1 MRGVRYLYD
10 DKGKKTAVLIDLAHN
25 SALWEELLDV
35 ALAQSRATE
44 RTESW
49 STVRGRLERTGRL
62 KRALKSA

>member
-10 DKGKKTAVLIDLAHN
+10 DKGKKTAVLIDLARH

-49 STVRGRLERTGRL
+49 RTVRGRLERSGRL
-62 KRALKSA
+62 KRSLKTA

>member
-10 DKGKKTAVLIDLAHN
+10 DKGKKTAVLIDLQRN

-35 ALAQSRATE
+35 ALAQSRASE

-49 STVRGRLERTGRL
+49 RTVRSRLERTGRL
-62 KRALKSA
+62 KRTLKSA

>member
-10 DKGKKTAVLIDLAHN
+10 DMGKKTAVLIDLARN

-44 RTESW
+44 RTERG
-49 STVRGRLERTGRL
+49 STVRGRLQRTRG
-62 KRALKSA
+62 